1 MKNRRISLPGL
12 DRTGSFSFESQI
24 LLVAGGRQ
32 PKPEWLQE
40 AARGRFLWGADRGCS
55 AFLKAGLLPHGGTGD
70 FDSLAKSDLE
80 KLKRAEVPLYFHPS
94 DKDETDLELALKDAL
109 NHAGDNSA
117 VWLSGGW
124 GGRFDHLTGC
134 MRTME
139 VLGKSALGLADEKEV
154 LLFLRDQEEIQVEF
168 SLTPLAISLIPLSE
182 KVTGIELSG
191 VHWPLSGAEWRWAQ
205 PPPISNRLAEDSK
218 RMTLRIAQGLIGLYF
233 CFEEPKMENE

>member
-1 MKNRRISLPGL
+1 MKNRKISLPGL
-12 DRTGSFSFESQI
+12 DLTGSFSFESQI

-40 AARGRFLWGADRGCS
+40 AAKNRFLWGADRGCS
-55 AFLKAGLLPHGGTGD
+55 AFLKAGILPHGGTGD

-80 KLKRAEVPLYFHPS
+80 QLKIAKVPLYFHPT
-94 DKDETDLELALKDAL
+94 DKDETDLELALKDAI
-109 NHAGDNSA
+109 NHAGNNPA
-117 VWLSGGW
+117 VWLSGCW

-139 VLGKSALGLADEKEV
+139 VLGKSALGLADEKEA
-154 LLFLRDQEEIQVEF
+154 LIFLRGQEEIQVEF
-168 SLTPLAISLIPLSE
+168 NRIPIAISLIPLSE

-191 VHWPLSGAEWRWAQ
+191 VHWPLNGADWLWAQ
-205 PPPISNRLAEDSK
+205 APPISNRLAENSHSMK
-218 RMTLRIAQGLIGLYF
+218 LSISQGLIGLYF

>member
-1 MKNRRISLPGL
+1 MKNRIISLPGL
-12 DRTGSFSFESQI
+12 DLTGSFSFESQI

-32 PKPEWLQE
+32 PNPEWLQE
-40 AARGRFLWGADRGCS
+40 AAQERFLWGADRGCS

-70 FDSLAKSDLE
+70 FDSLAKSDIE
-80 KLKRAEVPLYFHPS
+80 KLKLAKVPLYFHPA

-109 NHAGDNSA
+109 SHAGNNSV
-117 VWLSGGW
+117 VWLSGCW

-139 VLGKSALGLADEKEV
+139 GLGRSALGLVDEKEV
-154 LLFLRDQEEIQVEF
+154 LIFLRGQEEIQVDF
-168 SLTPLAISLIPLSE
+168 SRVPLAISLIPLSE

-191 VHWPLSGAEWRWAQ
+191 VHWPLSNAEWRWVQ
-205 PPPISNRLAEDSK
+205 PPPISNRLAENSRSVK
-218 RMTLRIAQGLIGLYF
+218 LSISQGLIGLYF